1 VNAATSL
8 TIHFCSAHFSVMSN
22 LIADLKR
29 DWRLT
34 KLIRS
39 TELTGGEALQL
50 EKVDRI
56 YIEECRQLRSD
67 LIKTSE
73 ALCRDIE
80 KARKS
85 LTYGAGTVRKSLSRK
100 FDASNKTP
108 GQQSTDLENSLSS
121 SSLKISQLLD
131 ASQKTLSSRL
141 GQVEQSSQNTMEL
154 VDNVRE
160 FVATKA
166 HETRRWQEGYDWRIH
181 KNYLTR
187 VVSTLD
193 DIETKLE
200 KYCEEDKQQEL
211 LKDIDFLRET
221 LEIHL
226 EEEGVRSFAP
236 LAATGVDPLK
246 VDPKGGV
253 ECTVE
258 SQVDGT
264 IAEVIKKRY
273 AIDQGEG
280 MEIVRRA

>member
-1 VNAATSL
+1 VNAVTSL

-22 LIADLKR
+22 LITDLKR

-50 EKVDRI
+50 ERVDRI

-73 ALCRDIE
+73 AFCRDIE

-131 ASQKTLSSRL
+131 ALQKTLSSRL

-211 LKDIDFLRET
+211 LKDFDFLRET

-226 EEEGVRSFAP
+226 EEEGVWSFAP
-236 LAATGVDPLK
+236 LAGTGVDPLK

-264 IAEVIKKRY
+264 VAEVIKKRY

-280 MEIVRRA
+280 MKIVRRA

>member
-1 VNAATSL
+1 
-8 TIHFCSAHFSVMSN
+8 MSN
-22 LIADLKR
+22 PIADLKR

-50 EKVDRI
+50 EKVDPI
-56 YIEECRQLRSD
+56 YIEESREIRSD

-73 ALCRDIE
+73 PLSRDIE

-85 LTYGAGTVRKSLSRK
+85 LTYAAGTVRKSFSRK
-100 FDASNKTP
+100 FYFSNKTP

-131 ASQKTLSSRL
+131 ASQKTLSSRH

-211 LKDIDFLRET
+211 LKDFDFLRET

-226 EEEGVRSFAP
+226 EEEGVWSFAP
-236 LAATGVDPLK
+236 LAGTGVDPLK
-246 VDPKGGV
+246 VDPRVVLSALLKVRLMGL
-253 ECTVE
+253 
-258 SQVDGT
+258 SL
-264 IAEVIKKRY
+264 KLLKR
-273 AIDQGEG
+273 G
-280 MEIVRRA
+280 MQSIRGKA

>member
-1 VNAATSL
+1 
-8 TIHFCSAHFSVMSN
+8 MSN
-22 LIADLKR
+22 LITDLKR

-50 EKVDRI
+50 ERVDRI

-73 ALCRDIE
+73 AFCRDIE

-131 ASQKTLSSRL
+131 ALQKTLSSRL

-211 LKDIDFLRET
+211 LKDFDFLRET

-236 LAATGVDPLK
+236 LAGTGVDPLK

-264 IAEVIKKRY
+264 VAEVIKKRY

-280 MEIVRRA
+280 MKIVRRA